1 MVDYRIFHCTIVN
14 THLHIYY
21 GSELMMTNPWLE
33 KISAA
38 SAISTPHTYTPKN
51 VVFAITKS
59 GEGEKKKEG
68 CVFLP

>member
-1 MVDYRIFHCTIVN
+1 
-14 THLHIYY
+14 
-21 GSELMMTNPWLE
+21 MTRKN
-33 KISAA
+33 IAA
-38 SAISTPHTYTPKN
+38 SAISTLTTYTPKN